1 MSTRMLERLPAAAS
15 VALLAFAALPAGA
28 HAASLSSLFKPK
40 PSATTT
46 TTTTTT
52 ASGSTSSIVVTANP
66 TAPTDQVTSADVP
79 APGACQELPTT
90 KAFQRVDGDTSDYS
104 LAPGGNFESGSAGW
118 QFSNGARIVSGN
130 EKLGVSSGSKALQ
143 MPLGSVATS
152 PAFCID
158 ENHPHFRFTYK
169 VDNSVLTGFIAYVL
183 YRDSTGRVTN
193 LQLLSSKALA
203 LRPTTWE
210 ASPASPLASIV
221 PLSPTNQSA
230 SVQLKILSLNPT
242 QLVDD
247 LATTIIGENL
257 LVSSITKLGGAASNT
272 VAKITGGLAALTG
285 LPTNIGVTIDSVM
298 VDPYRKR

>member
-1 MSTRMLERLPAAAS
+1 MSTRMLERLPMAAS
-15 VALLAFAALPAGA
+15 AALLAIAALPAGA
-28 HAASLSSLFKPK
+28 QAASLSSLFKPK
-40 PSATTT
+40 SSPTTT
-46 TTTTTT
+46 TTTTTS
-52 ASGSTSSIVVTANP
+52 ANGSTSSIVVTANP
-66 TAPTDQVTSADVP
+66 TATDQVTSGDVP
-79 APGACQELPTT
+79 APAGCQELPTT
-90 KAFQRVDGDTSDYS
+90 KAFQGVDGDGSDYS
-104 LAPGGNFESGSAGW
+104 LAPGGNFEAGSAGW
-118 QFSNGARIVSGN
+118 QFSNGARIVNGN
-130 EKLGVSSGSKALQ
+130 EKLGVSGGSRALQ

-169 VDNSVLTGFIAYVL
+169 VDNAVLTGFIAYVL
-183 YRDSTGRVTN
+183 YRDSSGRVTN

-257 LVSSITKLGGAASNT
+257 LVSSVTKLGGAATNA

-298 VDPYRKR
+298 VDPYRRR